1 MQTFKNFRKE
11 QSELIGEISFGARIK
26 KAKAMAIQAMKP
38 SNMKKKLR
46 NMLKPLS
53 IDDALKKGAKKAR
66 MGVMQK
72 ILGKGKSLAGLAM
85 GQKEKLEK
93 KADQKIKSMGAKYKG
108 MVKKMAK
115 VVKKKHQ
122 ERMADMKDKK
132 MADNKDV

>member
-11 QSELIGEISFGARIK
+11 QSELTGEISFGARIK

>member
-46 NMLKPLS
+46 NMLKPIS
-53 IDDALKKGAKKAR
+53 GTDALKKGAKQAR

-115 VVKKKHQ
+115 MVKKKHQ
-122 ERMADMKDKK
+122 E
-132 MADNKDV
+132 